1 MNRILVLGA
10 GRSSSLLIDYLA
22 TWCAQTGRQLT
33 VGDVSVMAAESRL
46 NGRGTAVHFDI
57 EQPAE
62 PLVANADIIVSLVP
76 AHFHPRVARLCL
88 MFGKHLIT
96 ASYVS
101 DEMQSLAEEAK
112 QRGLLFLNECGL
124 DPGIDHMSAM
134 EVLDRV
140 RQRGGQLTSF
150 ESYTGGLIAPDT
162 DPENPWRYKFTWNP
176 RNVVMAGQSVAK
188 YLEGGVNKFIPYQQ
202 LFSRVTPIEVPG
214 HGRFEGYANRDSLKY
229 QSTYGLQS
237 VDTMIR
243 GTLRFEGFC
252 SAWNVLVQLGCC
264 DDTYTLKELSGKT
277 HRDFVD
283 SFLPS
288 GTASTPDRL
297 ARQLKLDPR
306 GPELKRLAWSGFF
319 AEEKIGM
326 QEGTP
331 AQVVE
336 RVLNKKWKLAEHD
349 RDMIVMWHRF
359 RYQFENQQRE
369 IQSSLVVLGDDAD
382 RTAMAKTVG
391 WPLAI
396 ATKLLAEGTMG
407 VRGVVI
413 PTQAEVYLP
422 ILHELKKLGVVFDE
436 REN

>member
-1 MNRILVLGA
+1 
-10 GRSSSLLIDYLA
+10 
-22 TWCAQTGRQLT
+22 
-33 VGDVSVMAAESRL
+33 
-46 NGRGTAVHFDI
+46 
-57 EQPAE
+57 
-62 PLVANADIIVSLVP
+62 
-76 AHFHPRVARLCL
+76 
-88 MFGKHLIT
+88 MFGKYLIT

-229 QSTYGLQS
+229 QSAYGLQS

-407 VRGVVI
+407 VRGVVV